1 MKENYCFNIH
11 REKSQYFLKEE
22 RKEKFRF
29 LDQISEN
36 LNNSED
42 LNPVEIIDNFNQF
55 IQWWNIF
62 SRKYKI
68 QNGFELNA
76 QISDQE
82 NKKINDFF
90 IKIVK
95 KLKIFSKVD
104 VADQILILNKIK
116 EVVGLNSSFRSLVGF
131 FCIEDEVLKD
141 DEVRKIV
148 RLDDQ
153 LNAYAI
159 VSYFE
164 KFKKVSSL
172 KNIKVDEKKYN
183 VDFLDP
189 QSCDYLEKISKKE
202 NLRNLMNAIFNFGNT
217 DFFKNAEI
225 DFQLKKSDWQELYQD
240 PDFWNIF
247 FSSLRNNETQTAY
260 LQSLLLKN
268 IKNEEKYLEKAQSF
282 FQSGDFNEK
291 LLFQHSDWW
300 LCSDTEINFIKA
312 SRKNSLM
319 EVNENFIAKFYG
331 KITLLCTK
339 SFMSKNKD
347 FFIAGNYYA
356 PLEHDQEKLTK
367 DFFDNEK
374 KVEINDL
381 SLVLMRAVNINNLKN
396 KIRSNHEFVVLASSL
411 LDYKSSYFERDK
423 TDFLNIEAY

>member
-1 MKENYCFNIH
+1 MKEKYYFNVH
-11 REKSQYFLKEE
+11 SKYFLQEE
-22 RKEKFRF
+22 RKEQFGL
-29 LDQISEN
+29 LDQISEK

-42 LNPVEIIDNFNQF
+42 LNPVEIIDKFNQF
-55 IQWWNIF
+55 IKWWDFF
-62 SRKYKI
+62 SNKYEI
-68 QNGFELNA
+68 QGGFELNT
-76 QISDQE
+76 QISDRE

-90 IKIVK
+90 IKIVQ
-95 KLKIFSKVD
+95 KLRIFSKID

-116 EVVGLNSSFRSLVGF
+116 EVVGLNTSFRSLVGF

-172 KNIKVDEKKYN
+172 KNVQIDEKKNN
-183 VDFLDP
+183 VNFLDL
-189 QSCDYLEKISKKE
+189 QSQDYLEKISKKE
-202 NLRNLMNAIFNFGNT
+202 NLKNLMNVIFNFRNT

-225 DFQLKKSDWQELYQD
+225 DFQLKKSDWEELYQD
-240 PDFWNIF
+240 VDFWNIF
-247 FSSLRNNETQTAY
+247 FSSLRNNETETAY
-260 LQSLLLKN
+260 IQSLLLKN
-268 IKNEEKYLEKAQSF
+268 IKNEKKYLEKAQSF

-291 LLFQHSDWW
+291 LLFKHSDWW
-300 LCSDTEINFIKA
+300 LCSDTEMNFLKA

-339 SFMSKNKD
+339 SFMSKNND

-356 PLEHDQEKLTK
+356 PLEHNQEELTK
-367 DFFDNEK
+367 DFFKNEK
-374 KVEINDL
+374 KVEIDGL
-381 SLVLMRAVNINNLKN
+381 SLVLMRAINIKNLKN

-423 TDFLNIEAY
+423 SDFLNIEAY

>member
-95 KLKIFSKVD
+95 KLRIFSQAEVVD
-104 VADQILILNKIK
+104 QLLLLNKIK
-116 EVVGLNSSFRSLVGF
+116 EIVGLNSSFGTLLGF
-131 FCIEDEVLKD
+131 FCLDDEVLKD

-172 KNIKVDEKKYN
+172 KNVQIDEKKNNFKFFDSQAWNY
-183 VDFLDP
+183 LD
-189 QSCDYLEKISKKE
+189 KIGQKK
-202 NLRNLMNAIFNFGNT
+202 NLKNLINTIFNFRST

-240 PDFWNIF
+240 SDFWNIF
-247 FSSLRNNETQTAY
+247 FSSLRNNETETAY
-260 LQSLLLKN
+260 IQSLLLKN
-268 IKNEEKYLEKAQSF
+268 VKNEKKHLEKAQSF
-282 FQSGDFNEK
+282 FQSGNFNEK
-291 LLFQHSDWW
+291 LLFQHSNWW
-300 LCSDTEINFIKA
+300 LCPDTEINFLKA
-312 SRKNSLM
+312 RRKNSLM

-331 KITLLCTK
+331 KITLLCVK

-356 PLEHDQEKLTK
+356 PLEHNQEQLTQ

-374 KVEINDL
+374 KVEIDDL